1 MEKNLRLKLDVSRC
15 NCCLQTTELCC
26 SRWANARQIFSA
38 SYYIILH
45 TLHTLNSADL
55 FQQYEKQLVTATRT
69 LSYVPQCSG
78 NEQTVSTCTS
88 TQPTVPCSLI
98 ALVRCSNATTSTT
111 SQTVANYPM
120 PSSSSSSSSTPAS
133 PFSTYLTAQATLTL
147 SKTQSTPN
155 STAPPLP
162 LVTPQSTSD
171 PVPIA
176 HVQPS
181 SSSQLLSTATTSH
194 YSPPPSPSLSPLH
207 TNKTTY
213 KETIPPFL
221 FYTVIGSGVLVLLAV
236 AMSLLAAVLACR
248 RCCSRGRKGPVVENH
263 TYDLPSNS
271 RNRTYLEVENKK
283 SPLPQTEGLYADLAT
298 PGTKHTLKHSPET
311 PTRKS
316 MLDAHGGKVV
326 PNEALYE
333 QVQLNRKEQQRSQVP
348 QKSPFYHDPTAK
360 PLNCNLEAGN
370 SVEHKYNV
378 LQAPPG
384 PTYQVLEAPPGV
396 QQQVQ
401 GTGGSLYSQAC
412 ETRATT
418 FPRQETRSRTTIEP
432 VVPARGQPAEEM
444 L

>member
-1 MEKNLRLKLDVSRC
+1 MAD
-15 NCCLQTTELCC
+15 
-26 SRWANARQIFSA
+26 FSE
-38 SYYIILH
+38 SYFIS
-45 TLHTLNSADL
+45 HTLNSADI
-55 FQQYEKQLVTATRT
+55 FQQHEQPVSETRT

-88 TQPTVPCSLI
+88 TQPTPPCSLI

-111 SQTVANYPM
+111 SQTIANYPM

-155 STAPPLP
+155 ATAPPLP

-181 SSSQLLSTATTSH
+181 SSSQLLSTSH

-213 KETIPPFL
+213 KEVMPPFL

-236 AMSLLAAVLACR
+236 AVSLLAAVLACG
-248 RCCSRGRKGPVVENH
+248 RCCSRGRKGPVVEDH

-271 RNRTYLEVENKK
+271 RNRTYLELENQN

-348 QKSPFYHDPTAK
+348 QKSPFYHEPIAK
-360 PLNCNLEAGN
+360 PLNLNLEAGN
-370 SVEHKYNV
+370 RVEHKYHV
-378 LQAPPG
+378 LEAPPG

-401 GTGGSLYSQAC
+401 GTGGPIYSQAC
-412 ETRATT
+412 ERRAAT
-418 FPRQETRSRTTIEP
+418 FPRQATRMRATMEP